1 MAVGGMFGVS
11 ALSVGMSFALQKW
24 VKEGKSLRAGRAVPQ
39 LEMGETASAPME
51 VPDRRKGQ
59 LEIEFHGNAYAV
71 EHHGNMEI
79 KRQINLVLPTY
90 PEEEL
95 F

>member
-11 ALSVGMSFALQKW
+11 ALSVGMSFALRKW
-24 VKEGKSLRAGRAVPQ
+24 VKEGKSLRAGRTVPQ
-39 LEMGETASAPME
+39 LEKGEKASAPIE
-51 VPDRRKGQ
+51 IPDRMKGP
-59 LEIEFHGNAYAV
+59 LEIEFHGSAYAV

-79 KRQINLVLPTY
+79 KRQINVVLPNY